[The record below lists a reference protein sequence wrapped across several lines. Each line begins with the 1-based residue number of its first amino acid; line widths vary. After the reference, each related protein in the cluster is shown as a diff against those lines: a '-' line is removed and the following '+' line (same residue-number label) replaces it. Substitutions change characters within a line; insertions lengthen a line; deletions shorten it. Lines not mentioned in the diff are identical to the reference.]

1 MQAPSPQ
8 QPAYA
13 QQPATTAYAQPAAVA
28 APTQIPASVAAAPM
42 AATTQTIAVTAGGEF
57 SWLAPGEVISKKVT
71 GLLGFSSPNPLL
83 RMVMA
88 LMTLIM
94 AICGFRMKATFIVTN
109 QRVVLDTRSFSL
121 WILENGSDT
130 TTITKASSITTGY
143 NSSFFIF
150 KKRYIAVD
158 AMMIGVKRSYSQT
171 ELEDMAAL
179 IKNHL

>member
-8 QPAYA
+8 QPTYA

-28 APTQIPASVAAAPM
+28 APVAPAPAAAPM
-42 AATTQTIAVTAGGEF
+42 AATTQTVAVTAGGEF

-71 GLLGFSSPNPLL
+71 GLLGFSSPNPIL
-83 RMVMA
+83 RIVMA

>member
-8 QPAYA
+8 QPTYA

-28 APTQIPASVAAAPM
+28 APVAAAPAAAPM
-42 AATTQTIAVTAGGEF
+42 AATTQTVAVTAGGEF

-71 GLLGFSSPNPLL
+71 GLLGFSSPNPIL
-83 RMVMA
+83 RIVMA

-109 QRVVLDTRSFSL
+109 QRVVLDTGSFSL